1 MASRESVC
9 PVTHMVIEE
18 PKTLSGEHLGF
29 LRWLAEHG
37 LLEQEIHGPSTG
49 MAADGHVRRVLAYA
63 GKSS

>member
-1 MASRESVC
+1 MI
-9 PVTHMVIEE
+9 IEE

-37 LLEQEIHGPSTG
+37 RLEQQVHGPSTG
-49 MAADGHVRRVLAYA
+49 MAADGHVRRVLEYA